1 MLLDRTSGYGSGSV
15 RRLDRLDV
23 SAPVAGDELRLPGVP
38 RSLTGADLSHQV
50 RPVTHVHDEAQRTL
64 TEGLGDGAGQG
75 EPEVGG
81 RVADTPLEEMADP
94 RLAVGHGDDRR
105 QLARDR
111 CRPEELAEH
120 AHAEPDRVGAEGGEV
135 AEQRLGVAR

>member
-1 MLLDRTSGYGSGSV
+1 MLLDRTPGYGSGSV
-15 RRLDRLDV
+15 RRLDGLDV
-23 SAPVAGDELRLPGVP
+23 SAAVAGDELRLPGVP

-81 RVADTPLEEMADP
+81 RVADTPLEELADP
-94 RLAVGHGDDRR
+94 RLAVGHGDDQR
-105 QLARDR
+105 QLAGDRDR
-111 CRPEELAEH
+111 PAALG
-120 AHAEPDRVGAEGGEV
+120 AHTPREPR
-135 AEQRLGVAR
+135 